1 MQRIETDH
9 RGEQMPEADQ
19 AGREEERQRAQ
30 KARTLIFLTELWHI
44 I

>member
-1 MQRIETDH
+1 MHRTETDH
-9 RGEQMPEADQ
+9 RREQMPEAGQ

-30 KARTLIFLTELWHI
+30 KVRTLIFFTELWHI